1 VVGHLKIV
9 GRGGEVGILVL
20 PDEGRV
26 LKLLIFLRGESAA
39 RGESIASVLLV
50 MAPMGGLTAARCEEG
65 GALLPCG
72 GGLRQ
77 VLRGPKECHTLP

>member
-1 VVGHLKIV
+1 MVGHLKVV

-26 LKLLIFLRGESAA
+26 LKLLIFLRGESTA
-39 RGESIASVLLV
+39 RGECIAIVLLV
-50 MAPMGGLTAARCEEG
+50 MTPLGCLAATCSEEG

-72 GGLRQ
+72 GCLRQ
-77 VLRGPKECHTLP
+77 VLRRTKECHTLP

>member
-1 VVGHLKIV
+1 MVGHLKVV

-20 PDEGRV
+20 PDKGRF
-26 LKLLIFLRGESAA
+26 LKLLILLRGESTA

-50 MAPMGGLTAARCEEG
+50 MATLGGLAAARGEEG

-72 GGLRQ
+72 GSLRQ
-77 VLRGPKECHTLP
+77 VLRRPKECHTLP